1 METMELAVLDWIQV
15 HLRCGFLDAV
25 LPWISGT
32 ADHGEVWILLAA
44 VLLLLRR
51 QRRYGAAVACG
62 LVLAVAALSPV
73 VRLDLGAG
81 ERWLE
86 EYFAGLDSRE
96 EALREQVDRGIRPII
111 EEEYAAYIV
120 DKAAQQG
127 LSCSVRVTC
136 EAGEDGLYLP
146 VRVEVAG
153 VRSQGERAAVAGI
166 LAELGVPEEGQIYE
180 EREETP

>member
-1 METMELAVLDWIQV
+1 MWLLSLLAVSL
-15 HLRCGFLDAV
+15 LCALADA
-25 LPWISGT
+25 LMPPG
-32 ADHGEVWILLAA
+32 A
-44 VLLLLRR
+44 VRKVGRL
-51 QRRYGAAVACG
+51 ACG
-62 LVLAVAALSPV
+62 LVLAVTALSPV

-81 ERWLE
+81 ERGLE
-86 EYFAGLDSRE
+86 ECFAGLGGRE

-180 EREETP
+180 EREETA